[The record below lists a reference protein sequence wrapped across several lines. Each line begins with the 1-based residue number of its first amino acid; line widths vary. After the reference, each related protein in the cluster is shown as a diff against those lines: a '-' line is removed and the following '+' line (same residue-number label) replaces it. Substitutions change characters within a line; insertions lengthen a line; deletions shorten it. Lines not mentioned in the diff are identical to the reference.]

1 MLGAQP
7 ALCLPFQ
14 GDSGGPLACE
24 ETPGVFYLAGIVS
37 WGIGC
42 AQVKKPGVYTRITR
56 LKGWILATMSS
67 HLLPTA
73 PLPTTRMPTSS
84 HATRTTAGLT
94 VPGVMASTPTP
105 WATSRVTSQPADRT
119 ITTVTSTPRGQTPLP
134 PAPKTTVGAQL
145 PGTWGDGV
153 EPVGGMLLCLS
164 WGCVTATQL
173 GA

>member
-1 MLGAQP
+1 MLSQP
-7 ALCLPFQ
+7 FVLPFQ

-67 HLLPTA
+67 HSLPTA

-84 HATRTTAGLT
+84 HTRTTAGLT
-94 VPGVMASTPTP
+94 VPGVTASTPTP
-105 WATSRVTSQPADRT
+105 QATIRVTSQPANRT
-119 ITTVTSTPRGQTPLP
+119 TAAATSTPRGQTPLP
-134 PAPKTTVGAQL
+134 PTPKTTVGAQL
-145 PGTWGDGV
+145 PGTWGDGAAR
-153 EPVGGMLLCLS
+153 VGGGLLCLS
-164 WGCVTATQL
+164 WGCIIVVQL